1 MSAVKDTA
9 PDRNTQRKDE
19 KLQECYYRHE
29 LPKSGGVFQVKMFG
43 RSFSSGALS
52 FDLVHRNVTRISFAR
67 TTT

>member
-29 LPKSGGVFQVKMFG
+29 LPKSGCVFQVKMFG
-43 RSFSSGALS
+43 RDSRAARSLS
-52 FDLVHRNVTRISFAR
+52 ILYIEM
-67 TTT
+67 